1 MNRRVDPLSGAV
13 ESGAGSDLV
22 LSTVVNSGVGSG
34 PDLRTAVEST
44 YAPSAIEAIAGP
56 PDRLPVV
63 PSNVRSNGAAPNA
76 RLSVVPPNVRLNG
89 AASNARLSVVLPN
102 VRSNVAASGAGPSLA
117 SLSVV
122 ESGAG
127 SSLAGLRVVE
137 SGAGP
142 SLAGLSVVESGA
154 GSHLLPSSSIGLGPD
169 LSRVVESGAGPNDA
183 AGGAGGKSAVPPGK
197 VLKRTKRKGFVFKV
211 QGRLYSENKGDIS
224 EFKELVVKYNKPG
237 ATVFL
242 CQVFYNVPKL
252 EQKNLK
258 SLHRQMS
265 LQRQV

>member
-76 RLSVVPPNVRLNG
+76 RLSAVPPNVRSNV

-102 VRSNVAASGAGPSLA
+102 VGSKVAA
-117 SLSVV
+117 
-122 ESGAG
+122 SGAG
-127 SSLAGLRVVE
+127 SSLAGLSVVE

-142 SLAGLSVVESGA
+142 SLAGLSLAGLSVVESGA